1 MDETQLQMEAEM
13 KAAIATEQA
22 ITKAVKDEL
31 DHTKVVRN
39 SSTFWWHLLA
49 LTSFLTIYCMLLS
62 GSTP

>member
-31 DHTKVVRN
+31 DHTKVVCN
-39 SSTFWWHLLA
+39 SSTF
-49 LTSFLTIYCMLLS
+49 
-62 GSTP
+62 